1 MPSTSTKKT
10 ALQYVGL
17 ALFSVALLIFTA
29 MLGLDNYTFK
39 AEDLTAP
46 FAAAD
51 DAENFKKEAAIL
63 HQEAMKIAAAETG
76 VLETEYATTFGAQKD
91 LKHTFYLAKKY
102 VGDYYKENGY
112 PIKLD
117 ENGAALT
124 NDDGSPQTRQGWE
137 VEMQEWQFKGELG
150 GWLRGGAQG
159 PVQNNPLL
167 FFFLTIGLAAIGG
180 ILYIIPKFTGKPG
193 IRNDHIFH
201 NQLTKGLDLGWR
213 GFFLGATIIG
223 ILVYGFYYMDD
234 KWIWPAATAIIA
246 VIIIGLVMFV
256 HGSFGRDVR
265 NAEPEG
271 LSGYLGI
278 LAGVYFIGFYVLLYW
293 ASQHIGAWITMVSPI
308 SEGLYQSV
316 SGKDEG
322 GQASQW
328 FLYGLMYCIIMV
340 VMGVRMIAKYR
351 HNKYQVVRTIS
362 VLFFQLAF
370 AFMIPEILVAL
381 NKPWYDFKNIWPLD
395 YDFFH
400 EWSINGF
407 IENPGSLGMFMLFWG
422 ILLVIVG
429 VPLMVHFLGKRWYCS
444 WVCGCGGLA
453 ETMGDPWR
461 QLSDKSLR
469 AWKFERY
476 IIHGVLL
483 FAIVMT
489 AATIYSFLP
498 NGEYWLNRTT
508 FLAVFSVLVLGSMAF
523 AYYSYAKNRFEISK
537 FGLSAGLGAGLI
549 IVGLNL
555 YYGATGSETYLF
567 SSAGGVQKWYGFL
580 IGAGF
585 AGVVGTGFYPLMGNR
600 VWCRFGCPLAA
611 YLGLVQ
617 RFQSRFRITTNGG
630 QCISCGNCSTYC
642 EMGID
647 VRHYAQKGQDIVRS
661 SCVGCG
667 VCSAVCPRGV
677 LRLENGS
684 EDINE
689 RGVAERVIHI
699 SEETGVNLMG

>member
-1 MPSTSTKKT
+1 MNSPTKTLIMPTTSTKKS
-10 ALQYVGL
+10 AQQYLGL
-17 ALFSVALLIFTA
+17 GLFAIALLIFTA
-29 MLGLDNYTFK
+29 MLGLDNYQFT
-39 AEDLTAP
+39 AEQLTAP
-46 FAAAD
+46 FSVGE
-51 DAENFKKEAAIL
+51 DAEAWKQEAAIL
-63 HQEAMKIAAAETG
+63 QQEALKMAGEEVGTFSETYGSTFAAETS
-76 VLETEYATTFGAQKD
+76 LKKTF
-91 LKHTFYLAKKY
+91 FLAKKY
-102 VGDYYKENGY
+102 VADYYTANGL
-112 PIKLD
+112 PEGKQI
-117 ENGAALT
+117 
-124 NDDGSPQTRQGWE
+124 WE
-137 VEMQEWQFKGELG
+137 VELPEWQFKSQLT
-150 GWLRGGAQG
+150 GWIKDGATG
-159 PVQNNPLL
+159 PVSSNPWL
-167 FFFLTIGLAAIGG
+167 FFLLTIGLGALGG
-180 ILYIIPKFTGKPG
+180 ILYMIPKFSGQPG
-193 IRNDHIFH
+193 IRNDHIYH
-201 NQLTKGLDLGWR
+201 NPLTKGLDLGWR
-213 GFFLGATIIG
+213 GFFLATTIIG
-223 ILVYGFYYMDD
+223 ILVYGFYYMDG
-234 KWIWPAATAIIA
+234 KWVWPAVTGILAA
-246 VIIIGLVMFV
+246 IIIGLVLFV

-293 ASQHIGAWITMVSPI
+293 ASQHIVGWVAMVSPL
-308 SEGLYQSV
+308 SESIYQFF
-316 SGKDEG
+316 SGKDSG
-322 GQASQW
+322 GAASQW
-328 FLYGLMYCIIMV
+328 FLYGFMYCTIMV

-351 HNKYQVVRTIS
+351 HNKYQVIRTIS
-362 VLFFQLAF
+362 VMFFQLSF

-400 EWSINGF
+400 DWSINGF
-407 IENPGSLGMFMLFWG
+407 IDNPGSLGMFMLFWG
-422 ILLVIVG
+422 IILVIVG
-429 VPLMVHFLGKRWYCS
+429 VPLMVHLVGKRWYCS

-469 AWKFERY
+469 AWQFERY

-489 AATIYSFLP
+489 AATIYSYLPARDYWINRQSFL
-498 NGEYWLNRTT
+498 GIFSALVAAAM
-508 FLAVFSVLVLGSMAF
+508 FLALY
-523 AYYSYAKNRFEISK
+523 AYNKNRFEISRL
-537 FGLSAGLGAGLI
+537 GISAGVVAGGALI
-549 IVGLNL
+549 LLNS
-555 YYGATGSETYLF
+555 YYMASGAETYLF
-567 SSAGGVQKWYGFL
+567 SSAGAVQKWYGFL

-684 EDINE
+684 DDVNQ
-689 RGVAERVIHI
+689 RAVAERVIHI
-699 SEETGVNLMG
+699 SEDGVSLMD